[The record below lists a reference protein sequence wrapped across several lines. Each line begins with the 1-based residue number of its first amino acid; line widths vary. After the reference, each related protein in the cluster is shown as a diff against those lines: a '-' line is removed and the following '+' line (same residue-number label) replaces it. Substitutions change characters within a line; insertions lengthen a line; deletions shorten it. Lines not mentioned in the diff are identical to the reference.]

1 MWLDCSN
8 PLIAEPASRKVPLA
22 PFVAGYRRGILKAKV
37 NVQTLS
43 RFAVSIECLER
54 PRAGSLV
61 WITLPGLESRSA
73 TVEGTD
79 GIVAHLRFT
88 EPFHPAVIDAVV
100 DGRMT
105 SVH

>member
-1 MWLDCSN
+1 MWLDCSD
-8 PLIAEPASRKVPLA
+8 PRIAEPRSQQV

-37 NVQTLS
+37 NVQALS
-43 RFAVSIECLER
+43 RFAASIECLER

-73 TVEGTD
+73 TVEAIE

-100 DGRMT
+100 HGRMA
-105 SVH
+105 SMH